1 MIKSLYIKNFIL
13 IDELYLEFER
23 GVNVFTGETGAGK
36 TIILRAI
43 DVAFGAKVS
52 KDVLKNAATSALIEV
67 TLDNQGE
74 EIIISREITQTGTKP
89 RVNGAFV
96 NLDYVQALRENLIDI
111 HSQNQTY
118 TYIAPKYHITLLDAY
133 ISKEIKG
140 YEEKLEL
147 YKKNFLEYK
156 DVSAKIEKLQQNNEQ
171 ISSQIEFLKFQIK
184 EIEDAD
190 ILENEQETLRAEL
203 EVLSNIQNLKE
214 ASYSAQIALNGDD
227 NSICE
232 ALGKIQYVLARAS
245 SSDKKLDE
253 ITQNFNDTYENL
265 KTCAADL
272 RTYNE
277 NLQADPQRLDEIN
290 ERLSLIEKLKRKYG
304 ENPNSACEKF
314 AAELAELEGSTNNL
328 EFLQKRS
335 EELSGLLNSLSSEI
349 SQTRSGMAEKLSD
362 LIECEL
368 KKLELAHSKFKVDL
382 RPGALSKDGVD
393 EVEFLITT
401 NVSQGLMPLLK
412 VASGGEISR
421 VMLAIKTVF
430 AHIDKIKTIIF
441 DEIDTGIS
449 GKTSQTVAAA
459 MGELARRC
467 QVFMVTHQAIMAS
480 CANAHFWVTK
490 TQNGATQISVTK
502 LDNEQKVKA
511 LAQLASGDVNETSM
525 AFAQEL
531 LSTNA

>member
-52 KDVLKNAATSALIEV
+52 KDVLKNLNSSALIEI
-67 TLDNQGE
+67 TFDNGGE

-96 NLDYVQALRENLIDI
+96 NLEYIQALRENLIDI

-118 TYIAPKYHITLLDAY
+118 TYIAPKHHIVLLDAY
-133 ISKEIKG
+133 ISKAVKG
-140 YEEKLEL
+140 YEEKLEF

-156 DVSAKIEKLQQNNEQ
+156 DVCIKIEKLQEGNEQ
-171 ISSQIEFLKFQIK
+171 ILSQIEFLKFQIK
-184 EIEDAD
+184 EIKEAE
-190 ILENEQETLRAEL
+190 ILENEEDRLHEEL
-203 EVLSNIQNLKE
+203 EILSNIQNLKE
-214 ASYSAQIALNGDD
+214 ASYYAQIALNGED
-227 NSICE
+227 NSICD
-232 ALGKIQYVLARAS
+232 ALGKIQYVLSRAS
-245 SSDKKLDE
+245 ASDKNLDE
-253 ITQNFNDTYENL
+253 ITQNFNDAYENL

-272 RTYNE
+272 RSYNE
-277 NLQADPQRLDEIN
+277 NLQDNPQRLDEIN

-304 ENPNSACEKF
+304 EDPNNMCEKF
-314 AAELAELEGSTNNL
+314 IAELEGLEGNTNNL
-328 EFLQKRS
+328 EFLQKRK
-335 EELSGLLNSLSSEI
+335 EELLELLNAYSLEI
-349 SQTRSGMAEKLSD
+349 SQIRQNMAEKLSC
-362 LIECEL
+362 LIEDEL
-368 KKLELAHSKFKVDL
+368 KKLELAHSKFKVDV
-382 RPGALSKDGVD
+382 RSKSLSKDGAD
-393 EVEFLITT
+393 EIEFLITT

-449 GKTSQTVAAA
+449 GKTSQAVATA
-459 MGELARRC
+459 MGALARRC
-467 QVFMVTHQAIMAS
+467 QVFMVTHQAIMAA
-480 CANAHFWVTK
+480 CANAYFWVAK
-490 TQNGATQISVTK
+490 TQNGETQISVTK

-511 LAQLASGDVNETSM
+511 LAQLASGDVNEKSI
-525 AFAQEL
+525 AFAQDL
-531 LSTNA
+531 LSANT